1 VLGGVA
7 VYVEFVVFMVFVE
20 LELVLLVDVVLVLFP
35 RGPVE
40 GGGPPVPPP
49 PLLLVV
55 ETAAIGISS

>member
-1 VLGGVA
+1 MLGGVA
-7 VYVEFVVFMVFVE
+7 VYVDFVVFMVFVE
-20 LELVLLVDVVLVLFP
+20 LEVVLLVDVVLHVFP

>member
-1 VLGGVA
+1 MLGGVA
-7 VYVEFVVFMVFVE
+7 VCVEFVVFMVFVE
-20 LELVLLVDVVLVLFP
+20 LELVLLVDVVLVVSP